1 MLYRLEIENFFSI
14 RDRQI
19 IDLSIP
25 LNVPDPDKRFA
36 PIFEGSDVRAPKIV
50 AIYGANASG
59 KTTIL
64 KALQFIATF
73 IRDSAQAKAFVLP
86 LERFNDEESMNRPI
100 RLAIELGGIMDYSQ
114 SVEADRSEGRPVGYG
129 ALRYELEIE
138 VKDGVFTRV
147 LLEAIRQR
155 PQAKG
160 KWQRVFERDA
170 SGDVLGSSAF
180 KVSGYHHLLTTLRP
194 TESVLASFAHFNHPT
209 ASLYVDLA
217 KRVLGNLA
225 GNHSPANDGFL
236 MGFLASNSNML
247 QRLNRDLCRIDVGV
261 EQLRFVESPNGPQAM
276 FKHSGLHQEMPWALE
291 SQGTHAFIRLFP
303 VLAFTLDVGGVALID
318 EFDTLIHPLI
328 LPELL
333 RWFYDQPERNPLDGQ
348 IWLSCHSATLLE
360 ELTKEEV
367 VITEKDKM
375 GRTTV
380 FSLMDMK
387 AVRRDDNLYK
397 KYLGG
402 AYGGVPMIG

>member
-14 RDRQI
+14 RDQQI

-25 LNVPDPDKRFA
+25 ANVSDPDSRYA
-36 PIFEGSDVRAPKIV
+36 PIFPGSEIRTPKVV

-59 KTTIL
+59 KTTVL
-64 KALQFIATF
+64 KALQFLMSF
-73 IRDSAQAKAFVLP
+73 IRDSAQAKSFVLP

-100 RLAIELGGIMDYSQ
+100 RLAIEMGAIMDFSQ
-114 SVEADRSEGRPVGYG
+114 AVEADRLQGKPVTYG
-129 ALRYELEIE
+129 TWRYELDIE
-138 VKDGVFTRV
+138 VKDGTFTKV
-147 LLEAIRQR
+147 LTEAVRQR
-155 PQAKG
+155 PLGKG

-170 SGDVLGSSAF
+170 TGTVSGSASF
-180 KVSGYHHLLTTLRP
+180 KVAGFHHLMTTLRP

-209 ASLYVDLA
+209 AALYVELA

-236 MGFLASNSNML
+236 MGFLAGNPNL
-247 QRLNRDLCRIDVGV
+247 LERLNRDLSRIDVGV
-261 EQLRFVESPNGPQAM
+261 EQLRFIDTANGPQAM
-276 FKHSGLHQEMPWALE
+276 FKHSGLHQEMPWSLE

-303 VLAFTLDVGGVALID
+303 VLAFTLDVGGIALID

-333 RWFYDQPERNPLDGQ
+333 RWFYDQDGRNPLDAQ
-348 IWLSCHSATLLE
+348 LWLSCHSATLLE
-360 ELTKEEV
+360 DLSKEEV
-367 VITEKDKM
+367 IIAQNNSA
-375 GRTTV
+375 GRTSV
-380 FSLMDMK
+380 FSLMDVK
-387 AVRRDDNLYK
+387 SVRRDDNLYK

-402 AYGGVPMIG
+402 AYGGVPIIG

>member
-14 RDRQI
+14 RDRQV

-25 LNVPDPDKRFA
+25 SNVFDPDSRYS
-36 PIFEGSDVRAPKIV
+36 PIFDGSDIRAPKIV

-64 KALQFIATF
+64 KALQFIAAF
-73 IRDSAQAKAFVLP
+73 IRDSAQAKAFVSP

-100 RLAIELGGIMDYSQ
+100 RLAIELGGIMDYNQ
-114 SVEADRSEGRPVGYG
+114 SIDADHKEGVPVVFGTW
-129 ALRYELEIE
+129 RYELEIE
-138 VKDGVFTRV
+138 VKDGTFTRV
-147 LLEAIRQR
+147 LTEAIRQR
-155 PQAKG
+155 PLGKG
-160 KWQRVFERDA
+160 KWQRVFEREA
-170 SGDVLGSSAF
+170 SGDVLGSTSF
-180 KVSGYHHLLTTLRP
+180 KITGYNHLLTTLRP
-194 TESVLASFAHFNHPT
+194 TESVIAGFAYFKHPT
-209 ASLYVDLA
+209 ALLYMDLA
-217 KRVLGNLA
+217 HRVLGNLL

-236 MGFLASNSNML
+236 IRFLVENPNFLTS
-247 QRLNRDLCRIDVGV
+247 LNRDLSRIDVGV
-261 EQLRFVESPNGPQAM
+261 EELRFVDSPGGPQPM

-303 VLAFTLDVGGVALID
+303 VLALTLERGGIALID

-333 RWFYDQPERNPLDGQ
+333 RWFYDQADRNPLDGQ
-348 IWLSCHSATLLE
+348 LWLSCHSATLLE
-360 ELTKEEV
+360 ELAKEEV
-367 VITEKDKM
+367 VITEKDRM
-375 GRTTV
+375 GRTTI
-380 FSLMDMK
+380 FSLMDIK
-387 AVRRDDNLYK
+387 SVRRDDNLYK

>member
-14 RDRQI
+14 RDRQV

-25 LNVPDPDKRFA
+25 SNVSDPDSRYA
-36 PIFEGSDVRAPKIV
+36 PIFEGSDIRAPKIV

-64 KALQFIATF
+64 KALQFIAAF
-73 IRDSAQAKAFVLP
+73 IRESAQAKAFVFP
-86 LERFNDEESMNRPI
+86 LERFNDEASMNRPI
-100 RLAIELGGIMDYSQ
+100 RLAIELGGIMDYNPSTD
-114 SVEADRSEGRPVGYG
+114 ADHKQGLPVVFGTW
-129 ALRYELEIE
+129 RYELEIE

-147 LLEAIRQR
+147 LTEAIRQR
-155 PQAKG
+155 PLGKG

-170 SGDVLGSSAF
+170 TGDVLGSTSF
-180 KVSGYHHLLTTLRP
+180 KISGYSHLLTTLRP
-194 TESVLASFAHFNHPT
+194 TESVIAGFAYFKHPT
-209 ASLYVDLA
+209 ALLYVDLA
-217 KRVLGNLA
+217 KRVFGNLP

-236 MGFLASNSNML
+236 IKLLAENPNLLAS
-247 QRLNRDLCRIDVGV
+247 LNRDLSRIDVGV
-261 EQLRFVESPNGPQAM
+261 EELRFVDSPNGPQAM
-276 FKHSGLHQEMPWALE
+276 FKHSGLHQDMPWALE

-303 VLAFTLDVGGVALID
+303 ILALTQERGGIALID

-333 RWFYDQPERNPLDGQ
+333 RWFYDSSNRNPLDGQ
-348 IWLSCHSATLLE
+348 LWLSCHSATLLE
-360 ELTKEEV
+360 ELAKEEV
-367 VITEKDKM
+367 VITEKDRM

-387 AVRRDDNLYK
+387 SVRRDDNLYK